1 MRKRAEKKAARNQE
15 PDQQLGRPSIDKK
28 SQKLVKDRVPQKLY
42 ADYLFEKGKEYERR
56 KRE

>member
-1 MRKRAEKKAARNQE
+1 MRKRAAKKSARNE
-15 PDQQLGRPSIDKK
+15 KPDQQLGRPSIDKK
-28 SQKLVKDRVPQKLY
+28 SQTLVKDRVPQKDI